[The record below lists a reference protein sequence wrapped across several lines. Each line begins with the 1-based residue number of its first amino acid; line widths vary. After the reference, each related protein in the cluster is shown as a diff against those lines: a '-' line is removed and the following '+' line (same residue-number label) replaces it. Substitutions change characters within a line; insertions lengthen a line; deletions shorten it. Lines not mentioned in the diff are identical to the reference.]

1 LLDIQIVVNKILIR
15 NGSRPDTSCA
25 IKGVRPH
32 QMASEDSNM
41 KIFALCAFL
50 LLALAAVQA
59 KSTPETK
66 SISPKNLKKAAG

>member
-1 LLDIQIVVNKILIR
+1 
-15 NGSRPDTSCA
+15 
-25 IKGVRPH
+25 
-32 QMASEDSNM
+32 MASEDSNM